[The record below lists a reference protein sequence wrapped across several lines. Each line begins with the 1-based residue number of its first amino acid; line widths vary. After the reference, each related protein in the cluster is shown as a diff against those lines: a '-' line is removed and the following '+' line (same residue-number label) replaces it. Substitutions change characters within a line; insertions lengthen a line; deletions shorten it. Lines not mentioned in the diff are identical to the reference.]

1 MSAFIDRLPTLCNK
15 RLMPKRATPAER
27 ALEIAR
33 KQGIARA
40 RDFHAAGIA
49 ATYLKRLCDQGQLV
63 RLGRGLYQLA
73 NYDNF
78 HAAHDLA
85 QVARLVP
92 HGVICLLSALRFHG
106 LTTQLPRAVWL
117 TVDHKARIPR
127 VTPISYEVI
136 RASGAVFSSG
146 RTNVTIEGVPVPIYN
161 PAKTIADCFKH
172 RRRVGLDVAV
182 EALRDALRLRK
193 ATRAEI
199 WRYAEI
205 CRVRPIMR
213 PYLEALT

>member
-1 MSAFIDRLPTLCNK
+1 
-15 RLMPKRATPAER
+15 MPKRATPTER

-33 KQGIARA
+33 KEGIARA
-40 RDFHAAGIA
+40 RVFRAAGIA
-49 ATYLKRLCDQGQLV
+49 GTYLQRLCAQGRLV
-63 RLGRGLYQLA
+63 RLERGLYQLA
-73 NYDNF
+73 NFDNF

-85 QVARLVP
+85 QVAKLVP
-92 HGVICLLSALRFHG
+92 RGVICLLSALRIHG
-106 LTTQLPRAVWL
+106 LTTQLPRSVWL
-117 TVDHKARIPR
+117 TVDHKARLPR
-127 VTPISYEVI
+127 VTPVPYEVI

-182 EALRDALRLRK
+182 EALRGALRLRK
-193 ATRAEI
+193 ATRADI

>member
-1 MSAFIDRLPTLCNK
+1 MLKRITPT
-15 RLMPKRATPAER
+15 ER

-49 ATYLKRLCDQGQLV
+49 GTYLKRLCDQGRLV

-73 NYDNF
+73 DFEDF

-92 HGVICLLSALRFHG
+92 RGVICLLSALRFHG

-117 TVDHKARIPR
+117 AVDHKARMPR
-127 VTPISYEVI
+127 VTPVPYEIV
-136 RASGAVFSSG
+136 RASGAVFTSG
-146 RTNVTIEGVPVPIYN
+146 HMAVTIEGVPVPIYD

-182 EALRDALRLRK
+182 EALRDALRQRK
-193 ATRAEI
+193 ASRADI
-199 WRYAEI
+199 WRYAAI
-205 CRVRPIMR
+205 CRVQPIMR